1 MLKCS
6 DTVYTYKNWRLRDFF
21 KLKYLICL
29 SYVLKLIS
37 GTWSGKTYRSWSSDT
52 SLNHLDDAPIENVIN
67 GCNEIHILVVEIN
80 AEVDGD
86 DHVYQY

>member
-1 MLKCS
+1 M
-6 DTVYTYKNWRLRDFF
+6 
-21 KLKYLICL
+21 

-52 SLNHLDDAPIENVIN
+52 SLNHLNDAPIENVIN
-67 GCNEIHILVVEIN
+67 GCNEIHILVVEVN

-86 DHVYQY
+86 DHVLSILMIKWVSIIPGSYI